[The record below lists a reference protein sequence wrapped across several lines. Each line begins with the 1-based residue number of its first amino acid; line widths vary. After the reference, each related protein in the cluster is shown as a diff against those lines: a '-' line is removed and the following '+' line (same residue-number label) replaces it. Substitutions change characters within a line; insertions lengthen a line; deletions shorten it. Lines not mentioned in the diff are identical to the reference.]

1 MLCLRLNALVKLY
14 PSSGRQFYWVLCAN
28 TGCLRYSEIKTWR
41 RFTSAPLCNYSSLAG
56 SDLIYQGRSTCRSIP
71 SHVMLKNSHQLNFTV
86 EKRYRSSSN
95 YCHLLIYTNREY
107 AKQVQ
112 ERSVGCLS
120 VFMCFSIS
128 TVWLMFIL
136 RRAAR
141 RNLCA
146 HLNSRGGLPL

>member
-1 MLCLRLNALVKLY
+1 MQIQVVC
-14 PSSGRQFYWVLCAN
+14 
-28 TGCLRYSEIKTWR
+28 RYSEIKTWR
-41 RFTSAPLCNYSSLAG
+41 RFTSAALCNYSSLAG
-56 SDLIYQGRSTCRSIP
+56 SDLIYQGRSTCRSIL
-71 SHVMLKNSHQLNFTV
+71 SRVMLKNSHQLNFTV

-136 RRAAR
+136 RRAAG

-146 HLNSRGGLPL
+146 HLNSRGGLLL